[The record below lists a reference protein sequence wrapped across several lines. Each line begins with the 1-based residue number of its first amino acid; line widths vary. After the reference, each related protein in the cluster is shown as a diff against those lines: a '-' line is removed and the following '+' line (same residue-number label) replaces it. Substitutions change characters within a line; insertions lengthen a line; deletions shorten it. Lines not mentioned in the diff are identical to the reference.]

1 MKKFMKS
8 IMAIVFVMFIMTI
21 NSYGETPS
29 IAGPP
34 SISNNIVSQ
43 MLYPMYDVA
52 AFGTF
57 GYIYVFTSG
66 QYYTG
71 SVWTTTETAYKS
83 GSLQLVSMTV
93 DYDVAG
99 LAVGTEVFIGYGEG
113 SVNTYATM
121 ITNNTFALG
130 YIKKADPVPAPTTTP
145 LLDLVNYYLDADGDG
160 YGDPNTTTVGGS
172 TSVPTGYVAD
182 NTDCDDT
189 DASINPGATEIPYDG
204 IDQNCDGSY
213 AAPGASAKFMGFYA
227 DGDGDGYGDP
237 NNSKMLLTTTAPL
250 GYVIDNTDCDDT
262 NASIN
267 PGATEITGDGIDQNC
282 DGLDM
287 VVVQPIMVADDLSIY
302 LSNIEYDAG
311 PLFGGILHMGFTLIY
326 DSTSGEQ
333 LWKLDMNNIS
343 YNVTGALQDVVTLN
357 NDISFTL
364 TDLKYDAGLLLG
376 MYTLDVTFE
385 YVKIVGDIL
394 YWKISKLI
402 EK

>member
-1 MKKFMKS
+1 MKNFKS
-8 IMAIVFVMFIMTI
+8 IMAIGFVIFVMTI
-21 NSYGETPS
+21 NSYADAPGILGPS
-29 IAGPP
+29 SASGTV
-34 SISNNIVSQ
+34 VSQ
-43 MLYPMYDVA
+43 MLYPLYNVA
-52 AFGTF
+52 AFNIVGDV
-57 GYIYVFTSG
+57 YVFTSG

-71 SVWTTTETAYKS
+71 SAWTAAETAYKS
-83 GSLQLVSMTV
+83 NSPLVAMQIV
-93 DYDVAG
+93 YDVAG
-99 LAVGTEVFIGYGEG
+99 LAVGSEVYIGYGEG
-113 SVNTYATM
+113 LVNTYATM
-121 ITNNTFALG
+121 ISNTTFEQG
-130 YIKKADPVPAPTTTP
+130 YITKKVDSPPAP
-145 LLDLVNYYLDADGDG
+145 LLDIVNYYLDADGDG

-189 DASINPGATEIPYDG
+189 NASINPAATEIPYDG

-213 AAPGASAKFMGFYA
+213 AAPGASAKFMVFYLDA
-227 DGDGDGYGDP
+227 DGDGYGDP
-237 NNSKMLLTTTAPL
+237 NNSKMLLTTAAPL
-250 GYVIDNTDCDDT
+250 GYVVDNTDCDDT
-262 NASIN
+262 NPSIN
-267 PGATEITGDGIDQNC
+267 PGAKEITGDGIDQNC

-357 NDISFTL
+357 NDISFNL

-385 YVKIVGDIL
+385 YVNIVGDII